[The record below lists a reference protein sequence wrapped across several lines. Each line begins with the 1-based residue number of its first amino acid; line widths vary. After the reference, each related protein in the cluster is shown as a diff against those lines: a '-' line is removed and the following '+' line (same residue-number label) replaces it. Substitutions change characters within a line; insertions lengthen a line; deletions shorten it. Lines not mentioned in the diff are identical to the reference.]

1 MKRWSKSELSH
12 LRNEATN
19 WFEQHGRPLP
29 WRSTRDPYRI
39 WVSEIMLQQTVVAA
53 VIPYYHRFLKT
64 FPDAVSL
71 ANADEQLVLQHWA
84 GLGYYRRAKQLH
96 AAAKVIR
103 DTYHGTFPSEYSQVL
118 ALPGIGRYTAGAIL
132 SFAFDQSYPIVE
144 ANTQRLY
151 ARLLRLPGQFSERSV
166 QTALWSFAES
176 FLPDGNGSGQ
186 INQAMMEIGSQVC
199 SPKSPRCADCPFIK
213 LCPTYKNNEQEQIP
227 SPKPAKIYE
236 ERQEAVLLI
245 QNAQQKFLMRRC
257 GPGERWAGL
266 WDFPRFCITHC
277 KTDSQVHKHL
287 KAEFAKRFD
296 YRYTIAAE
304 SPSIK
309 HGVTRYKITLR
320 CFHGTVD
327 GPWQI
332 SENFP
337 LINDSTEKIDS
348 KTGTTEQAQTE
359 QSWCSIH
366 ELSELPLSSTGKKL
380 AIRLQES
387 NVSKS
392 QRIADDKKARK
403 THR

>member
-1 MKRWSKSELSH
+1 MKRWSKPELSN
-12 LRNEATN
+12 LRTAAIK

-53 VIPYYHRFLKT
+53 VIPYYHKFLSS
-64 FPDAVSL
+64 FPDIISL

-96 AAAKVIR
+96 AAAKVVR
-103 DTYHGTFPSEYSQVL
+103 DTYHGTFPSDFSQVL
-118 ALPGIGRYTAGAIL
+118 DLPGVGRYTAGAIL

-151 ARLLRLPGQFSERSV
+151 ARLLRLPGQLTERPV
-166 QTALWSFAES
+166 QTALWNFAES
-176 FLPDGNGSGQ
+176 FLPDGPGSGE

-199 SPKSPRCADCPFIK
+199 TPKTPRCTECPLAK
-213 LCPTYKNNEQEQIP
+213 YCPTYKHNEQEQIP

-236 ERQEAVLLI
+236 ERQEAVLMI
-245 QNAQQKFLMRRC
+245 QNTQREFLMRRC

-266 WDFPRFCITHC
+266 WDFPRFCVTNC
-277 KTDSQVHKHL
+277 KTEPQIEQHL
-287 KAEFAKRFD
+287 KAEFAKRFCI
-296 YRYTIAAE
+296 RYKITTE
-304 SPSIK
+304 SSPIK

-320 CFHGTVD
+320 CFHGLVD
-327 GPWQI
+327 GPWQV
-332 SENFP
+332 SENLP
-337 LINDSTEKIDS
+337 EIKSTSDQ
-348 KTGTTEQAQTE
+348 TTSDQTNIE
-359 QSWCSIH
+359 HRWCSLA

-380 AIRLQES
+380 SIRLGEAD
-387 NVSKS
+387 VPKP
-392 QRIADDKKARK
+392 QRIANNKKARK